1 MDGDD
6 EELCDAEFAQLNFT
20 IYATLLHI
28 LVLRFIM

>member
-20 IYATLLHI
+20 IYVTLLHI
-28 LVLRFIM
+28 LVLRFML